1 MASLTGTLVRQF
13 CNFKLFQNEKVYSG
27 VTVAQIVVLYFFE
40 NIKCALK
47 IVPFSRKNSKM
58 SQNVQKKLSK
68 NRSEFFGLR
77 RPNGEQKFAH
87 LSFTNRYI
95 SKVLKKF
102 RFFYLPAT
110 WVFKTEFFQVF
121 S

>member
-1 MASLTGTLVRQF
+1 MNKNVSLAIEKAVGNLNKIGKNSLKELKDKKPDLFSLNHETE
-13 CNFKLFQNEKVYSG
+13 LFQNEKVYSG

-58 SQNVQKKLSK
+58 SKNVQKKLYK

-77 RPNGEQKFAH
+77 RPNGEQK
-87 LSFTNRYI
+87 
-95 SKVLKKF
+95 
-102 RFFYLPAT
+102 
-110 WVFKTEFFQVF
+110 
-121 S
+121 